1 MGNSAVGDIVRR
13 ASYILLVAM
22 LVMLSGCSSL
32 NVVEDWHNQN
42 APARHYKKLMILGIA
57 PDENLR
63 EMVEN
68 ILVDEM
74 RRSGV
79 MAVASHT
86 LVKDIDNAKR
96 DDVVTAVRSA
106 GADAVLTLR
115 GVSKGDTTV
124 SQSGQSGGVYGTA
137 MNAGGTS
144 LQSAKSYSLATLQ
157 TNLYDSATA
166 ELVWSAT
173 IKTYDA
179 KNAARVSRDLGR
191 FFVERLR
198 RDGFL

>member
-1 MGNSAVGDIVRR
+1 MGNNAVGDFARW
-13 ASYILLVAM
+13 ASYFLPVAM
-22 LVMLSGCSSL
+22 LVVLSGCSSMT
-32 NVVEDWHNQN
+32 VVEDWKNQN
-42 APARHYKKLMILGIA
+42 AAPRHYKKLMILGIA
-57 PDENLR
+57 HDENLR
-63 EMVEN
+63 RTVES

-74 RRSGV
+74 GRNGV

-106 GADAVLTLR
+106 GADAVLTIR
-115 GVSKGDTTV
+115 GISKGDTTV
-124 SQSGQSGGVYGTA
+124 SRSGETGGIYGTA
-137 MNAGGTS
+137 MNTGGTA

-157 TNLYDSATA
+157 TNLYDSTTA

-179 KNAARVSRDLGR
+179 KNEARVSRDLGR

-198 RDGFL
+198 RDGLL